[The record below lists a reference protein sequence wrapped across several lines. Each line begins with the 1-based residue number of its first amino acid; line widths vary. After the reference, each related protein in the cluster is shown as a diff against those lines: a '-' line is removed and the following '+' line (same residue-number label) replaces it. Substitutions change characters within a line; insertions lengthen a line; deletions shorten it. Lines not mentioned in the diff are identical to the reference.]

1 MYVQRLSLTGTGWCV
16 SVVLDFTMRDPRLYS
31 GGAFVPGSAQKRH
44 LRAAYCVLWLVLISV
59 LSLGTSAVFGRH
71 DKFNSSAHIRN

>member
-16 SVVLDFTMRDPRLYS
+16 SVVLGFTVRDPRLYP
-31 GGAFVPGSAQKRH
+31 GGALVPGSAQEH
-44 LRAAYCVLWLVLISV
+44 PLRAAYCVLWLVLIPV

-71 DKFNSSAHIRN
+71 DKVNSSAHIRN